1 MRRVP
6 ATLRRVSALLPL
18 LLLVASPAAA
28 QSAEEVLNTALE
40 RYEEQIGGVDSYTVT
55 QEVMGFTT
63 TNRFVKKEI
72 DGHPVFVAAE
82 SAGDTATGLPEG
94 WGNPYRMVPEL
105 AARAE
110 LVGTATTD
118 GQESWVI
125 EISDLE
131 GLDFRGMTPSGVEG
145 EFDPER
151 LTFHV
156 DRDELLFRRLGV
168 KGQMTR
174 GDGSARPIEL
184 DAAFRDYRTI
194 EGMPHPF
201 EIQVNVQGMSDAVS
215 DEEMARAREQLEEL
229 RGRMEEMPEQQRQM
243 MERMMGPQM
252 EQLEK
257 MVTSGTMDVTV
268 QVKEVRVNEG
278 S

>member
-1 MRRVP
+1 MRRMRSK
-6 ATLRRVSALLPL
+6 LRRSLGLVPL
-18 LLLVASPAAA
+18 LLFVAAPAAA

-40 RYEEQIGGVDSYTVT
+40 RYEEQIREVDSYTVT
-55 QEVMGFTT
+55 QEVMGFST
-63 TNRFVKKEI
+63 TNRFVKKEV
-72 DGHPVFVAAE
+72 DGHSVFVAAE
-82 SAGDTATGLPEG
+82 SAGDTAAGLPEG

-105 AARAE
+105 ASRAT
-110 LVGTATTD
+110 LTGTTTTD
-118 GQESWVI
+118 GHETWVI

-131 GLDFRGMTPSGVEG
+131 GLEFQGMTPSGVEG
-145 EFDPER
+145 EFEPEQ

-156 DRDELLFRRLGV
+156 DTDEYLFRRLGV
-168 KGQMTR
+168 KGTMT
-174 GDGSARPIEL
+174 GQDGEARPIEL

-194 EGMPHPF
+194 QGMPHPF
-201 EIQVNVQGMSDAVS
+201 EIRVNVEGMSGALS
-215 DEEMARAREQLEEL
+215 GEELAQARQQLEEL
-229 RGRMEEMPEQQRQM
+229 RSRMQQMPEQQREM

>member
-1 MRRVP
+1 MRPTPTIV
-6 ATLRRVSALLPL
+6 RRSLALLPL
-18 LLLVASPAAA
+18 LSLVAAPAAA

-40 RYEEQIGGVDSYTVT
+40 RYEEQIRGVETYTVT

-63 TNRFVKKEI
+63 TNRFVKQEI

-82 SAGDTATGLPEG
+82 SASDTATGLPEG

-105 AARAE
+105 ASRAE
-110 LVGTATTD
+110 LVGTTTTD
-118 GQESWVI
+118 GHETWVI
-125 EISDLE
+125 EISDLQ
-131 GLDFRGMTPSGVEG
+131 GLDFQGMTPSGVEG
-145 EFDPER
+145 EFEPER

-156 DRDELLFRRLGV
+156 DTEDYLFRRLGV
-168 KGQMTR
+168 KGTMT
-174 GDGSARPIEL
+174 GQDGEGRPIQL

-201 EIQVNVQGMSDAVS
+201 EIRVNVEGMSDALS
-215 DEEMARAREQLEEL
+215 GEDLAEAREQLEQL
-229 RGRMEEMPEQQRQM
+229 RARMEEMPEQQRQM